1 MIQAPINLDLSFPRK
16 IEIEAHLEGGELAKK
31 LTTRCDL
38 EFSQNKQNERQWQT
52 VLAVFFEGEG
62 APGPY
67 KGCVEF
73 VGLFT
78 VAGDYPVEKMSK
90 LVAVTC
96 PTMLYSAVREM
107 VALITGRGPHRPVTL
122 PSVSFQDQD
131 LEVK

>member
-1 MIQAPINLDLSFPRK
+1 MIHAPINLDLSFPRK
-16 IEIEAHLEGGELAKK
+16 IEIEAYLEGGTLAKK

-38 EFSQNKQNERQWQT
+38 EFGQNKENERQWQT
-52 VLAVFFEGEG
+52 MLAVHFEGEG
-62 APGPY
+62 GPGPY

-78 VAGDYPVEKMSK
+78 VADDYPAEKMSK

-96 PTMLYSAVREM
+96 PSMLYSAVREL

-122 PSVSFQDQD
+122 PSVSFQDQE
-131 LEVK
+131 LELD